1 MLGSTQQHNLFA
13 KDEIKELE
21 MQQKKMK
28 RMISESKEKIRQM
41 EQGLVCSQMAVSQLI
56 FREELLCA
64 NTEKLKAESSELTSK
79 QTLLDEAKSKVLVAF
94 TETAAN
100 FCQTYG
106 LGNDSRKA
114 RVTQATKQ
122 IQELLVKKQELLLDL
137 KTSEEDLSKVNDF
150 MARNVLVHQ
159 RTDSISKEMESLAR
173 LMEDEESALRVLQEE
188 TTRLIQASET
198 DEQFIRVQQEIEA
211 CDVEGLESQAEALQ
225 AELSELNQ
233 QLEHKERKQQ
243 RMQYRQWLRQRQ
255 QKTTLE
261 SLQGNRKE
269 EE

>member
-1 MLGSTQQHNLFA
+1 MIFSQSSSNLRA
-13 KDEIKELE
+13 WCL
-21 MQQKKMK
+21 KKRRNARK
-28 RMISESKEKIRQM
+28 